1 MEISKKQLSLSQKIS
16 SLISQEIS
24 LERLEEAFKERDPE
38 KIKIIVKP

>member
-24 LERLEEAFKERDPE
+24 LERLEEAFKERALR
-38 KIKIIVKP
+38 K